1 MGTGPYWYIQYDGD
15 GSIRLEANPLWW
27 KHAPGL
33 GSILMKRYREAG
45 QAIEAIQTNQIQM
58 LTTRS
63 PKASFSR
70 KLADLTSLDY
80 TTLTYECLLPNLSS
94 GSLLSEL
101 NVRQAVMYAVDR
113 VTVASNAYV
122 DMAVPCE
129 VPVPPGSW
137 LYETQSAIYYYSPER
152 ALQLMN
158 NLGWYDMTGNGTLN
172 QLEGI
177 MLKEPDVNIV
187 TYNEGTNSIR
197 ENAANLI
204 AGYLNDVGFNATV
217 TVLSKDK
224 ARDRI
229 RGRDYDLA
237 LVGFN
242 LSEVPLLDDLLGSGG
257 SLNLN
262 HYSNEAMDALLGRVS
277 NASDPDEL
285 QRIYSEIQLTNLA
298 HEHWTNL
305 QSALAGKIDG
315 LMNIDLGFLGMNLG
329 ETPAISTL
337 WNGPYTWAAIGLFLI
352 PIVSAAASWLGMK
365 VAAAANPQNDANP
378 QAQATAKSMNLMM
391 PVMSLWIGYS
401 MPAAMAIYWIANS
414 VFTTVRDLIITRI
427 VKKQIAEEDAV
438 REASRSEREREL
450 EEKRLETERL
460 RAEGKTEQNANTSKK
475 KLQAG
480 EKQKSEERKA
490 ALERAERAARRERLG
505 VPETEKPASQVGN
518 RRYARGRAYV
528 EDRFDN
534 PEQAEEATLLAAEAS
549 ENAPAI
555 DETVEAVEIDELVET
570 VETVETEGEV

>member
-1 MGTGPYWYIQYDGD
+1 MALVWLLCGIPAVASDLASDLSGDFEAAGNPDAAQDPGAAQDTGDGSIDAFVQAVPVDPVNMRTADVTIGYVTFDYVTISPVYCNDWTMLSVNQLVYEPVVDLDDELRPIPMLADNWTQDGKTWQFNLRKGVQFHNGYELTAYDVTESFEAMRRSANCPYAKRLEKIKSMEASDLYTLTVEAADASYLTLYAMNFPVMQYSTINNEIPMGTGPYWYIQYDGD

-113 VTVASNAYV
+113 ATVASNAYV

-285 QRIYSEIQLTNLA
+285 QRIYSEIQLTLVDR
-298 HEHWTNL
+298 L
-305 QSALAGKIDG
+305 PV
-315 LMNIDLGFLGMNLG
+315 LGMCFRTG
-329 ETPAISTL
+329 
-337 WNGPYTWAAIGLFLI
+337 
-352 PIVSAAASWLGMK
+352 
-365 VAAAANPQNDANP
+365 
-378 QAQATAKSMNLMM
+378 
-391 PVMSLWIGYS
+391 
-401 MPAAMAIYWIANS
+401 
-414 VFTTVRDLIITRI
+414 TVLS
-427 VKKQIAEEDAV
+427 
-438 REASRSEREREL
+438 SRSIGGL
-450 EEKRLETERL
+450 QGL
-460 RAEGKTEQNANTSKK
+460 RA
-475 KLQAG
+475 
-480 EKQKSEERKA
+480 
-490 ALERAERAARRERLG
+490 
-505 VPETEKPASQVGN
+505 
-518 RRYARGRAYV
+518 
-528 EDRFDN
+528 FDSLN
-534 PEQAEEATLLAAEAS
+534 GFEFLK
-549 ENAPAI
+549 
-555 DETVEAVEIDELVET
+555 
-570 VETVETEGEV
+570 

>member
-1 MGTGPYWYIQYDGD
+1 MT
-15 GSIRLEANPLWW
+15 LWEYLTW
-27 KHAPGL
+27 PFAK
-33 GSILMKRYREAG
+33 LM
-45 QAIEAIQTNQIQM
+45 
-58 LTTRS
+58 
-63 PKASFSR
+63 
-70 KLADLTSLDY
+70 
-80 TTLTYECLLPNLSS
+80 
-94 GSLLSEL
+94 
-101 NVRQAVMYAVDR
+101 V
-113 VTVASNAYV
+113 
-122 DMAVPCE
+122 
-129 VPVPPGSW
+129 W
-137 LYETQSAIYYYSPER
+137 LY
-152 ALQLMN
+152 
-158 NLGWYDMTGNGTLN
+158 NLTGNYG
-172 QLEGI
+172 
-177 MLKEPDVNIV
+177 
-187 TYNEGTNSIR
+187 
-197 ENAANLI
+197 
-204 AGYLNDVGFNATV
+204 
-217 TVLSKDK
+217 
-224 ARDRI
+224 
-229 RGRDYDLA
+229 LA
-237 LVGFN
+237 LILF
-242 LSEVPLLDDLLGSGG
+242 
-257 SLNLN
+257 SLTIILVLTPFQLK
-262 HYSNEAMDALLGRVS
+262 SKKGQIRSARLQ
-277 NASDPDEL
+277 PKIQEL
-285 QRIYSEIQLTNLA
+285 QRRHAGNQQKLNQEMQKLYQEEGASPLGGCLWSLLPMFLLFPIYRIVIKPITRMMFAGAPAGDTVLETVTNYFTEQGLELATTGRAAFYSEIQLTNLV

-329 ETPAISTL
+329 ETPDYRTILS
-337 WNGPYTWAAIGLFLI
+337 GPWTWAAIGLFLI

-378 QAQATAKSMNLMM
+378 QAQATAKSMNLML
-391 PVMSLWIGYS
+391 PVMSLLIGYS

-414 VFTTVRDLIITRI
+414 VFTTIRDLILTRI
-427 VKKQIAEEDAV
+427 VKKQIAAEDAV

-570 VETVETEGEV
+570 VETEGEV